1 MAYCDAKSSTISS
14 LSSPRFMKS
23 SSSSVLKLFLSSSYV
38 VVLPPP
44 VPPPITRCCLALAV
58 SLRHDFHGFRASL
71 LPSLLRDFCIA
82 SRCFKNCAAAKPRA
96 PDHPVRYLTLY
107 LSENFAVGTESEY
120 TRLPNLHNKVSSA
133 FSAISRLFA
142 DAADSLPPFFANFLF
157 AILQCAET
165 RSLWAHMDL
174 CSFLNICQTSSTSR
188 EVPFAH
194 VPTKR
199 SFASNASAPGVKF
212 GWFI

>member
-1 MAYCDAKSSTISS
+1 
-14 LSSPRFMKS
+14 MKS

-38 VVLPPP
+38 AVLPPP

-120 TRLPNLHNKVSSA
+120 TRLPNRHNKVSSA

-142 DAADSLPPFFANFLF
+142 RCRGFFAAFLCKLSIRNFTVRRNAFAVGPHGFMIVLKHLPNFLDF
-157 AILQCAET
+157 A
-165 RSLWAHMDL
+165 RSSVRARPY
-174 CSFLNICQTSSTSR
+174 QT
-188 EVPFAH
+188 
-194 VPTKR
+194 
-199 SFASNASAPGVKF
+199 
-212 GWFI
+212 